1 MTRSTTSAKRRSG
14 AIAPLTALL
23 LIPLVG
29 MMGYAI
35 DVGYMTAVKQELQNA
50 ADAAALA
57 GAQQL
62 QQLYVQYYAPG
73 QTNQLLLYTKATTNV
88 QTCDCPTFAA
98 EQFAA
103 YNKAGGVSVTV
114 PDSDVTFSYWDGT
127 NPSLSASYPTFFPN
141 TVTVVT
147 RRDNTANGPLGLFF
161 GTLLGMG
168 SIELTATASATIY
181 AGDVSSLQVIP
192 GVDAHI
198 LPVALDVNVWKQFY
212 QTGLSPDGLLHLGT
226 NGLPQLQVYP
236 NPGNAPGNFGLL
248 DVGIPSNS
256 TPAFRNWIDDGS
268 TPNDIQYLLNNS
280 LLPVAPNNPKY
291 WKGGPGLKSTLQSN
305 FYAQMGKP
313 NLIPLFVPVNDGTN
327 GQPYQAASGQGSGA
341 YYSII
346 GFVGITISQADG
358 SGNNMNISIQ
368 PMANVDPT
376 AILTNIQPARPTQ
389 TTYFGTIQTTFVS
402 AKLTQ

>member
-1 MTRSTTSAKRRSG
+1 M
-14 AIAPLTALL
+14 
-23 LIPLVG
+23 IPMVG
-29 MMGYAI
+29 MLAFAI
-35 DVGYMTAVKQELQNA
+35 DVGYIVAVKSELQNA

-73 QTNQLLLYTKATTNV
+73 QTSDNQFQIYTTATTNT
-88 QTCDCPTFAA
+88 QTSGCPTYAA
-98 EQFAA
+98 EQFAS
-103 YNKAGGVSVTV
+103 YNQAGGVSVTV

-127 NPSLSASYPTFFPN
+127 NASMPASYPTYFPN

-147 RRDNTANGPLGLFF
+147 RRDSSANGPLGLFF
-161 GTLLGMG
+161 GRILGIG

-212 QTGLSPDGLLHLGT
+212 QTGLSPDGTIHLGA

-236 NPGNAPGNFGLL
+236 TPGNAPGNFGLL
-248 DVGIPSNS
+248 DLGPPANN
-256 TPAFRNWIDDGS
+256 TPAFRNWINDGT
-268 TPNDIQYLLNNS
+268 TPNDIQYLLYNV
-280 LLPVAPNNPKY
+280 LVPVAPNNPKS
-291 WKGGPGLKSTLQSN
+291 WKGGPGLTSTLVSN
-305 FYAQMGKP
+305 FQDQMGKP
-313 NLIPLFVPVNDGTN
+313 NLIPLFLPVVDGTN
-327 GQPYQAASGQGSGA
+327 GQPYQAASGSGSNT
-341 YYSII
+341 YYNIV
-346 GFVGITISQADG
+346 GFVGITVSQADS
-358 SGNNMNISIQ
+358 SGTSMDISIQ

-376 AILTNIQPARPTQ
+376 AILTNIQPARPSQ
-389 TTYFGTIQTTFVS
+389 TSYFGTIQTTFVS

>member
-1 MTRSTTSAKRRSG
+1 MNRLRESGSDATTAGRSGNHTLLRGRFVLMTRFTTNAKRRSG
-14 AIAPLTALL
+14 AIAPLAALL

-35 DVGYMTAVKQELQNA
+35 DVGYVTGVKQELQNA

-62 QQLYVQYYAPG
+62 QQLYVQYYTPG
-73 QTNQLLLYTKATTNV
+73 QTNQLALYTKATTNV
-88 QTCDCPTFAA
+88 QTSDCPTYAA
-98 EQFAA
+98 EQFAS
-103 YNKAGGVSVTV
+103 YNMAGGVSVTV

-127 NPSLSASYPTFFPN
+127 NPSVAATFPTYFPN

-147 RRDNTANGPLGLFF
+147 RPDNLANGPLGLVFCA
-161 GTLLGMG
+161 LLGVG

-192 GVDAHI
+192 GVDAHV

-248 DVGIPSNS
+248 
-256 TPAFRNWIDDGS
+256 
-268 TPNDIQYLLNNS
+268 
-280 LLPVAPNNPKY
+280 
-291 WKGGPGLKSTLQSN
+291 
-305 FYAQMGKP
+305 
-313 NLIPLFVPVNDGTN
+313 
-327 GQPYQAASGQGSGA
+327 
-341 YYSII
+341 
-346 GFVGITISQADG
+346 
-358 SGNNMNISIQ
+358 
-368 PMANVDPT
+368 
-376 AILTNIQPARPTQ
+376 
-389 TTYFGTIQTTFVS
+389 
-402 AKLTQ
+402 